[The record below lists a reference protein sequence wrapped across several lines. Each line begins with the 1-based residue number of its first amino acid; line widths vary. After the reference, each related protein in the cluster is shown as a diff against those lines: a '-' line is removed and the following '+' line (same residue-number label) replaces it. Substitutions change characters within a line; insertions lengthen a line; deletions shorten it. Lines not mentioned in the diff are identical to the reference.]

1 MRKSILLFFMMA
13 MCSGVF
19 AQKIAH
25 VHPSKIMED
34 MQDYK
39 DAMKDIQN
47 MQTDAFKRLSKMD
60 STYKALVADYQANSA
75 DWTDI
80 KKKIVEQD
88 IVDLEQRYP
97 KAEQEEQ
104 QKIQTKQQQ
113 YMALISEKI
122 QTAIK
127 QVGEAGQYT
136 YVIDG
141 TALHYTNGGN
151 DITDEVRKKLGL
163 EPLSTN

>member
-1 MRKSILLFFMMA
+1 

-25 VHPSKIMED
+25 VYPSKIMED
-34 MQDYK
+34 LQDYK
-39 DAMKDIQN
+39 DAMKDIQS
-47 MQTDAFKRLSKMD
+47 MQGEAMKRLSKMD
-60 STYKALVADYQANSA
+60 STYKALVNQYQSGKNADGSPLS
-75 DWTDI
+75 DI
-80 KKKIVEQD
+80 QKKILEQD

-104 QKIQTKQQQ
+104 TKIQNKQQQ
-113 YMALISEKI
+113 YMALISDKI

-127 QVGEAGQYT
+127 KVGEAGQYT

-141 TALHYTNGGN
+141 SALHYANGGN
-151 DITDEVRKKLGL
+151 DITDGVRKELGL